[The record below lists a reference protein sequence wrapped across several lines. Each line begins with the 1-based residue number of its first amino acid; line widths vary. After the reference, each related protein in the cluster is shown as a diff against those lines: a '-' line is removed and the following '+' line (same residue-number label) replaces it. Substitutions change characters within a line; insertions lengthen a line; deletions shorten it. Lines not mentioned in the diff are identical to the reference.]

1 MTERKTVNFAA
12 MAVCLLLL
20 IAAPAYANTCNNFAT
35 YTCAQST
42 PNTVRIGGSLG
53 GLILGNSFTV
63 SMTGNGS
70 ASDIV
75 IVAAFASSITGTLN
89 GMSFTSLPSFPIG
102 GALGAISTTLQALGL
117 GTSPIAFGYVDLG
130 QGVGK
135 GGTLLVNISG
145 LPAGTAI
152 YGVALNTV
160 DGKLVI
166 TDITP
171 NSGAGMT
178 LTAVPEPTTLGLF
191 GTGLLGIGVIVRK
204 RCKH

>member
-1 MTERKTVNFAA
+1 MSYRKLKFLTLGIA
-12 MAVCLLLL
+12 LLVLVT
-20 IAAPAYANTCNNFAT
+20 APAFANTCNNFDS
-35 YTCAQST
+35 YVCAQGT
-42 PNTVRIGGSLG
+42 PNTLRIGGTLG

-89 GMSFTSLPSFPIG
+89 GMSFTSLASFPIG

-117 GTSPIAFGYVDLG
+117 GTSPVAFGYVDLG
-130 QGVGK
+130 QGIGK
-135 GGTLLVNISG
+135 GGTLAVNISG

-152 YGVALNTV
+152 YGLALNTV
-160 DGKLVI
+160 NGKLVI

-178 LTAVPEPTTLGLF
+178 LTTIPEPTTLGLF
-191 GTGLLGIGVIVRK
+191 GTGLLGIGALVRK
-204 RCKH
+204 RFR